1 MTDEDHYK
9 LTQEIKDLAKKS
21 IEEFCNNKLN
31 WKKRIKSGFTGFSIH
46 ALFAAFWIIRNYR
59 WIKEFLRIK
68 LGISI
73 KWVIII
79 LFSAWVIGGS
89 LQNASHY

>member
-1 MTDEDHYK
+1 MKK
-9 LTQEIKDLAKKS
+9 LNREIDDLAKKS
-21 IEEFCNNKLN
+21 IKEFWNNNLA
-31 WKKRIKSGFTGFSIH
+31 WKKRINNGFTGLCIY